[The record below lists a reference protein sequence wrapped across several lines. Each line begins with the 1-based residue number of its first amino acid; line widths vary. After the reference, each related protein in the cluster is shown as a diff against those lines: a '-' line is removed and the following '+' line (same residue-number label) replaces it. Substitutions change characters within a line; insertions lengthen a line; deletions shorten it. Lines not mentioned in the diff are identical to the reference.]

1 MKEQTIQHNI
11 IKFLESKGHYV
22 VKVIQAS
29 KAGVPDL
36 LACINGRFVGLEVK
50 KPDKVKNTSK
60 LQVYN
65 LEKIKESGGRGYIVS
80 SVKEVEDILKESDNG

>member
-11 IKFLESKGHYV
+11 IKFLESNGYYV

-36 LACINGRFVGLEVK
+36 LACVNGRFVALEVK
-50 KPDKVKNTSK
+50 KPDTVKNTSK

-65 LEKIKESGGRGYIVS
+65 LNKIKESGGNGYVVS
-80 SVKEVEDILKESDNG
+80 SVKEVEGILKELTNS